1 MTTIPMPHPPPSH
14 RTGTILVVDD
24 EPSMRLLLEGF
35 LGGQGHRVISAAT
48 SAEALAILAT
58 QSFDLILSDIMLGG
72 GNGIALLQDIKNR
85 QPDCPVI
92 MITGFPNLDSA
103 TEALRLGAFDY
114 LTKPIRL
121 ALLEKVTR
129 QALETHFL
137 RQEHRRIQNNLH
149 ALFRSVQDALF
160 LIDARGIL
168 QEANQAAVQVCHIDP
183 AARDTRSFEANLGNC
198 SGGCLAEVRRT
209 LVSGIPSHVPRLECV
224 MAEGPIQVNEI
235 TVTPVLGKENTVN
248 GVVLA
253 VHNLTYLVTL
263 EQSLGKRQ
271 QFHRLI
277 GKSPKMLELYDL
289 VEQLG
294 TVNTTVLLTGE
305 SGTGKELVAEAIHR
319 QRPDSDSVPLVK
331 VNCAALSEQ
340 LLESELFGHVKGAFT
355 GAIKTRIGR
364 FERANHGTLFL
375 DEIGDISTRMQLQLL
390 RVLQEREFE
399 RVGDST
405 PIKVHFRLIVAT
417 NQNLEQKV
425 RAGTFREDLFHRLN
439 VVNPHLPAL
448 RERPEDIPLLVRH
461 FLDKFNHQF
470 NKKIDKVSAG
480 LLRRMLNHS
489 WPGNVRELEN
499 TMEHAV
505 LLCNGTTLFLSHL
518 PWNRFEMAERAPPV
532 PDAPPPPSTA
542 ATAEAGRLI
551 VDRLRKEHP
560 GAEAILHA
568 LERTQGNR
576 TRAAQS
582 LGISRRT
589 FYRILDRIKGQS
601 SVSEEP

>member
-1 MTTIPMPHPPPSH
+1 MPQSPPRS
-14 RTGTILVVDD
+14 RSGRILVVDD
-24 EPSMRLLLEGF
+24 EPSMRHFLEEF
-35 LGGQGHRVISAAT
+35 LGGQGHRVTCAT
-48 SAEALAILAT
+48 TPEEALAILDREP
-58 QSFDLILSDIMLGG
+58 FDLILSDIMLGG
-72 GNGIALLQDIKNR
+72 GNGITLLQNIRNR

-92 MITGFPNLDSA
+92 MITGFPNIDSA

-114 LTKPIRL
+114 LAKPIRL
-121 ALLEKVTR
+121 APLEKITR
-129 QALETHFL
+129 QALETHHL
-137 RQEHRRIQNNLH
+137 RQEHRRIQKNLH
-149 ALFRSVQDALF
+149 ALFHGVRDALF
-160 LIDARGIL
+160 LIDAQGIL
-168 QEANQAAVQVCHIDP
+168 QEANQAAAQVCHIEP
-183 AARDTRSFEANLGNC
+183 SAIGTLPFAAMLGNC
-198 SGGCLAEVRRT
+198 SGGCLATVRQT
-209 LVSGIPSHVPRLECV
+209 LDSGIASHVPRLECV

-235 TVTPVLGKENTVN
+235 TVTPVLEKENMVN
-248 GVVLA
+248 GAVLV
-253 VHNLTYLVTL
+253 VHNRTYLVNL

-271 QFHRLI
+271 QFHRLV

-289 VEQLG
+289 IEQLG

-319 QRPDSDSVPLVK
+319 QRPDCDSVPLVK

-355 GAIKTRIGR
+355 GAIRTRIGR

-439 VVNPHLPAL
+439 VVNPRLPAL

-470 NKKIDKVSAG
+470 NKKIDTVSAG

-499 TMEHAV
+499 TMEHAA

-518 PWNRFEMAERAPPV
+518 PSNRFDVVDSTAAPV
-532 PDAPPPPSTA
+532 TNESPPPPAIPA
-542 ATAEAGRLI
+542 AGQLI
-551 VDRLRKEHP
+551 GERLRKEHP
-560 GAEAILHA
+560 GPEEILRA
-568 LERTQGNR
+568 LELARGNR
-576 TRAAQS
+576 TRAAQF

-601 SVSEEP
+601 SVSGER